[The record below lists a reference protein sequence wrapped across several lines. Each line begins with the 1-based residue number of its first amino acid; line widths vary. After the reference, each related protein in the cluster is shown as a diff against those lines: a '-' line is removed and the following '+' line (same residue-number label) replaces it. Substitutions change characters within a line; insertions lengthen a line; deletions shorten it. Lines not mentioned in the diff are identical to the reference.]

1 MADNKNLKVK
11 VTVNN
16 KSGVISLPDTF
27 TQFMSEL
34 KKKITTIDNTKKYSF
49 ETNVNNNCEFY
60 DDQSYNIF
68 KTFYLKNQ
76 EEVSKTKLKITGSIL
91 DTSLFNLREEIENIF
106 KKEFKDLENSI
117 SQSCSTNILSE
128 QKKLFENEKRAR
140 NVHRVCCKECFRTN
154 FEGIRYLCAECDNF
168 NICETCERRKPHKPD
183 HILIRISGTIEQD
196 QESWS
201 SDFIENDQR
210 RLIKF
215 TKDSEKV
222 FEVKMINDGIYSWI
236 KSFLLPIAY
245 GEKYVWGKKVEIPN
259 TAPNDQVSVKLK
271 FDVEPNKKG
280 RFTSKWRLFKENG
293 IPFGKILEFEVE
305 IE

>member
-1 MADNKNLKVK
+1 MVDNKNLKVK
-11 VTVNN
+11 VTINN
-16 KSGVISLPDTF
+16 KSGVISLLDTF

-34 KKKITTIDNTKKYSF
+34 KEKITTIDKTKKYSF

-60 DDQSYNIF
+60 DEDSYNKF

-76 EEVSKTKLKITGSIL
+76 AEGNKTKLKIIGSIL
-91 DTSLFNLREEIENIF
+91 DDSFYKLREEIAKFF
-106 KKEFKDLENSI
+106 KKEFKDLENSV
-117 SQSCSTNILSE
+117 SESCTTKILSE
-128 QKKLFENEKRAR
+128 QKKCFENEKKAR
-140 NVHRVCCKECFRTN
+140 NVHRVCCKECFKTN

-168 NICETCERRKPHKPD
+168 NLCETCERRKPHKPD
-183 HILIRISGTIEQD
+183 HILIRISEIIEQD
-196 QESWS
+196 KESWS
-201 SDFIENDQR
+201 GDFIENDPR

-215 TKDSEKV
+215 PKDSEKV

-245 GEKYVWGKKVEIPN
+245 GEKYVWGKKVEIPS
-259 TAPNDQVSVKLK
+259 TAPNGQVSVKLM

-293 IPFGKILEFEVE
+293 IPFGKVLEFEVE